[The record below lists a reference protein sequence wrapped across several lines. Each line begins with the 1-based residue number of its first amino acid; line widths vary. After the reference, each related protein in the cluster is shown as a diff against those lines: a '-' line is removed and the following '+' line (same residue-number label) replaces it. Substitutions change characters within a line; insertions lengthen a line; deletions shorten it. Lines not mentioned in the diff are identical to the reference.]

1 MLTGFWWGNLKKGNP
16 LEDIVIDG
24 SIIYTGS

>member
-1 MLTGFWWGNLKKGNP
+1 MLTGFWWGNLKKGNL